1 MENKTERIMRSL
13 FIRILG
19 WIKKNIHL
27 FNLQKWIHL
36 KNNDSDHNWRI
47 LGLNM
52 DGGRLG

>member
-19 WIKKNIHL
+19 WIINHL

-36 KNNDSDHNWRI
+36 KNNESDQNWDCGKLI
-47 LGLNM
+47 FLFL
-52 DGGRLG
+52 LLL